1 MNKKEILLLLVTI
14 LVTVGTAVGLIKWLA
29 PGLLGVSRD
38 LQMVQVSKEV
48 PPFFENI
55 FREEDYKSTKFLL
68 NDPYTVMRAR
78 PLWPDQFG
86 MGPNDILGFRNRS
99 VPNVADIVT
108 LGDSQTYGNNA
119 ILEHNWPSRLRAHIS
134 HANPTIYNMSVGAW
148 NGPQYLEMFPKALLF
163 RPRVVV
169 VAFYTGNDPLSA
181 FVQVYGSD
189 HFSDLRLDSS
199 LVKSD
204 APDKPKAGDD
214 MMPVRFMDGT
224 STVFTPSYRLV
235 SNQRDDPT
243 VRAGYEILKEIAKRI
258 SRLANANNIPLIFT
272 IIPTKELVYEKRI
285 RNEKLP
291 STSSYDTLTR
301 SERMYLGE
309 LAETLKGI
317 PGSQFVD
324 VLSPMENA
332 ALTEML
338 YPSDGNGHPIGV
350 GYDVIARALAPS
362 VGRYLKPQPEGLA
375 VMQSTGRQSV
385 AVLVEKDGYWIFS
398 RNDLIIKNGW
408 RSLAGAAQLSERD
421 LAGLPVKGI
430 ITSIDVDRF
439 GPQAFQ

>member
-14 LVTVGTAVGLIKWLA
+14 LVTVGMAIGMIKWLA

-38 LQMVQVSKEV
+38 LQMVQISKEV
-48 PPFFENI
+48 PPFYENI
-55 FREEDYKSTKFLL
+55 FREEDYKSTEFLL

-119 ILEHNWPSRLRAHIS
+119 LLEHNWPSRLKAHIS

-163 RPRVVV
+163 RPKVVV

-181 FVQVYGSD
+181 FVQVYGSE
-189 HFSDLRLDSS
+189 HFSDLRLDPS
-199 LVKSD
+199 LDKSD
-204 APDKPKAGDD
+204 APAKPKAGDD
-214 MMPVRFMDGT
+214 LWPVRFRDGT

-235 SNQRDDPT
+235 SNLREDPT
-243 VRAGYEILKEIAKRI
+243 VKTGYEILKEIARRI
-258 SRLANANNIPLIFT
+258 QVISVESKVPVIFCM
-272 IIPTKELVYEKRI
+272 IPTKELVYDKRVRREGI
-285 RNEKLP
+285 PLSP
-291 STSSYDTLTR
+291 TYATLVK
-301 SERMYLGE
+301 SERAYYMEFADSLSRVVGLVY
-309 LAETLKGI
+309 
-317 PGSQFVD
+317 VD
-324 VLSPMENA
+324 VLTPMEEA
-332 ALTEML
+332 AMDQML
-338 YPSDGNGHPIGV
+338 YPSGGNGHPIDL

-362 VGRYLKPQPEGLA
+362 VGRYLKPLPVGLA
-375 VMQSTGRQSV
+375 VMSSTGGQRIPI
-385 AVLVEKDGYWIFS
+385 LVEKDGYWIFS

-421 LAGLPVKGI
+421 LATVSVKGI
-430 ITSIDVDRF
+430 ISSVDVDRF

>member
-14 LVTVGTAVGLIKWLA
+14 LVTVGMAVGMIKWLA
-29 PGLLGVSRD
+29 PGLLGISRD

-48 PPFFENI
+48 PPFFENV
-55 FREEDYKSTKFLL
+55 FREEDYQSREFLL

-78 PLWPDQFG
+78 PLWPDQIG

-119 ILEHNWPSRLRAHIS
+119 ILEHNWPSRLKAHIS

-148 NGPQYLEMFPKALLF
+148 NGPQYLEMFPKAMLF
-163 RPRVVV
+163 RPKVVI

-199 LVKSD
+199 LETSD
-204 APDKPKAGDD
+204 APGKPKAGDD
-214 MMPVRFMDGT
+214 MWPVRFRDGT

-243 VRAGYEILKEIAKRI
+243 VKIGYEILKETARRI
-258 SRLANANNIPLIFT
+258 QDISVESGVPVIFCM
-272 IIPTKELVYEKRI
+272 IPTKELVYERRVRSEGI
-285 RNEKLP
+285 PLSP
-291 STSSYDTLTR
+291 TYDTLVK
-301 SERMYLGE
+301 SERAYYIEFADSLSRVEG
-309 LAETLKGI
+309 LAY
-317 PGSQFVD
+317 VD
-324 VLSPMENA
+324 VLTPMEKA
-332 ALTEML
+332 AMNQML
-338 YPSDGNGHPIGV
+338 YPSNGNGHPIGL

-362 VGRYLKPQPEGLA
+362 VGRYLKSLPVGLA
-375 VMQSTGRQSV
+375 VMSSTGGQLIP
-385 AVLVEKDGYWIFS
+385 VLVEKDGYRIFS

-408 RSLAGAAQLSERD
+408 RSLGGASQVSERD
-421 LAGLPVKGI
+421 LANMSMKGI
-430 ITSIDVDRF
+430 ISSVDVDRF